1 MPDLSSD
8 PLHLYQVLE
17 EEFVSLHGKLTEV
30 EEITLHKRKGIVAR
44 LDWKF
49 DKSHIKDAAGL
60 LRKLRLDEE
69 LYKRLRSVSPE
80 LESHFVA
87 LENIAAIEDAAVLEN
102 TAACELLADALNA
115 LLLREIYNEE
125 AFKFVHLMA
134 STIELINIHS
144 NSSPPLPDRLAHVN
158 RLLLEETFADELE
171 KISDI
176 RLAAMYKRL
185 HKEKTSA
192 LCLSGGGIRSGTFAL
207 GLIQKLASYGLLGEF
222 DYLSTVSGGGYI
234 GSWLTA
240 WMHRHPRGLNGV
252 VEDLENSSPKS
263 KIDPDPPAIR
273 HLREFSNFMTPKT
286 GFLTADTWTFIA
298 IYLRNLLLNWLVLIP
313 LLAAVLGLPRLLEAV
328 YLFRPEAPQAWKLSG
343 YPYGLHTILLLFGAA
358 LLILSLTYIGLCR
371 PGVNKQLIE
380 RSPFWRKRLQQG
392 SFLIWCLVPLVGG
405 MALLTTYWAW
415 FLDEPS
421 SPLEC
426 RHFMLFGA
434 AVPFLA
440 SAVYTFVLRRYRYR
454 YWKEFTLWEIAITLL
469 LLVAGGLGG
478 ALAYAVAHAY
488 TGSGAKWLDP
498 NASNVTGSWQTW
510 GAELYTCLAVPLL
523 LLVILLATTLFVGL
537 TSRATSI
544 NDEDREW
551 WARFEG
557 WVFIA
562 IIAWVSLTSLVI
574 FGPVVLL
581 NSYKIV
587 APIGGISG
595 IIALLAGRSSRT
607 PANEE
612 QTGQKGL
619 LATVIGNYILPLL
632 AFAFLAIFLIC
643 LSLGTTLLLQ
653 FISAHLH
660 RLSPFRY
667 ECYLAGLPLN
677 EVTHMQVVH
686 YANLWFVAIFIVITA
701 GVGLLLGRFIN
712 LNAFSLHAS
721 YRNRLIRAFLGAT
734 RSEGERNPNPFT
746 GFDPGDNIY
755 MHELRPV
762 LFHENDFTDL
772 CGLAVTINSAKDNAA
787 PGDVSAFLKKHLPAE
802 TIEGLSAHTGTTPL
816 EPQLKK
822 DLIENLNRILENEAI
837 HAAEGMLSESAS
849 PSTAS
854 MQTDQAIVRKR
865 QVLTKAYPKYI
876 RDKYPPAH
884 RLLHVVNMTLNL
896 VGGHNLA
903 WQQRKAETFAVTP
916 LHAGC
921 FRLGYR
927 RSKCYGGPNGISLGT
942 AAAVSGA
949 AASSNMGYYTSSP
962 LLSLVLTLFNVR
974 LGWWLGNPGP
984 AGKDTYRD
992 PTPKLSAMPVIQEA
1006 FGLTDDTRKYV
1017 YLSDGGHFENL
1028 AIYEMVLRRCHI
1040 IIASDGAQDENYE
1053 FGDLGNA
1060 IRKIRIDLGVPIEFD
1075 AVPIYGEVPQ
1085 DRQGRY
1091 CAFGRIRYGAV
1102 DGDDIK
1108 DGVLIYI
1115 KPAIYG
1121 CEPRDVLQYK
1131 KSNNDFP
1138 HQTTGDQFFDEPQFE
1153 SYRML
1158 GEYIMNRLCDSQSGA
1173 NNQSAKFQTIPQF
1186 VEQAYE
1192 NYKRPDSRVLDPLEL
1207 NWLKEW
1213 INSRP

>member
-1 MPDLSSD
+1 LYKHLCSVSSE
-8 PLHLYQVLE
+8 LE
-17 EEFVSLHGKLTEV
+17 GKLVALED
-30 EEITLHKRKGIVAR
+30 IAAALKGTA
-44 LDWKF
+44 
-49 DKSHIKDAAGL
+49 
-60 LRKLRLDEE
+60 
-69 LYKRLRSVSPE
+69 
-80 LESHFVA
+80 A
-87 LENIAAIEDAAVLEN
+87 LENIA
-102 TAACELLADALNA
+102 TRELLAEALNA
-115 LLLREIYNEE
+115 LLLCKIHDEE
-125 AFKFVHLMA
+125 AFKFVNLKA
-134 STIELINIHS
+134 STSELANIDS
-144 NSSPPLPDRLAHVN
+144 SSSPTSTDRCAHVN

-185 HKEKTSA
+185 HEKKTSA

-222 DYLSTVSGGGYI
+222 DYLSTVSGGGYM
-234 GSWLTA
+234 GSWLTS
-240 WMHRHPRGLNGV
+240 WLHRHPRGLPGV

-273 HLREFSNFMTPKT
+273 HLREYSNFMTPKA
-286 GFLTADTWTFIA
+286 GFLTADTWTFIT
-298 IYLRNLLLNWLVLIP
+298 IYLRNLLLNWMVLIP
-313 LLAAVLGLPRLLEAV
+313 LLAAVLGLPRLLEAI
-328 YLFRPEAPQAWKLSG
+328 YLAQPKTPQPWELFCDFF
-343 YPYGLHTILLLFGAA
+343 LFFGAA
-358 LLILSLTYIGLCR
+358 LLVISLTYIGLCR

-421 SPLEC
+421 SSLKC
-426 RHFMLFGA
+426 WHFMLFGVI
-434 AVPFLA
+434 VPLLA
-440 SAVYTFVLRRYRYR
+440 FAVYTFVLQRYRR
-454 YWKEFTLWEIAITLL
+454 KNWKEFTWWEIAVALL

-537 TSRATSI
+537 TSRAASI

-581 NSYKIV
+581 ASPKILTS
-587 APIGGISG
+587 IGGISG
-595 IIALLAGRSSRT
+595 VIALFAGRSSRT

-612 QTGQKGL
+612 QAGQKGL
-619 LATVIGNYILPLL
+619 LATIIGNYILPLL
-632 AFAFLAIFLIC
+632 AFAFLAIFLMC

-653 FISAHLH
+653 FIAAHLH
-660 RLSPFRY
+660 YLSPFGY
-667 ECYLAGLPLN
+667 DCDLAGLLLN
-677 EVTHMQVVH
+677 KVTHIRVVH
-686 YANLWFVAIFIVITA
+686 YANLWFVAIFIAITA
-701 GVGLLLGRFIN
+701 GVGWLLGRFIN

-734 RSEGERNPNPFT
+734 RREGERNPNPFT

-762 LFHENDFTDL
+762 LFHENDFEDL
-772 CGLAVTINSAKDNAA
+772 CGLAVTINAGETAL
-787 PGDVSAFLKKHLPAE
+787 SAFLKTHLSAE
-802 TIEGLSAHTGTTPL
+802 TRKALSAHTGTTPL
-816 EPQLKK
+816 EPGLKK
-822 DLIENLNRILENEAI
+822 DLIENINRILENEAI
-837 HAAEGMLSESAS
+837 RADGMLLVESA
-849 PSTAS
+849 PPTTMS
-854 MQTDQAIVRKR
+854 MQTDEAIVRKR

-949 AASSNMGYYTSSP
+949 AVSSNMGYYTSSP

-1017 YLSDGGHFENL
+1017 YLSDGGHFEDL

-1053 FGDLGNA
+1053 FSDLGNA
-1060 IRKIRIDLGVPIEFD
+1060 IRKIRIDLGVHIEFD
-1075 AVPIYGEVPQ
+1075 DVPIYKEVPQ
-1085 DRQGRY
+1085 GKRGQY
-1091 CAFGRIRYGAV
+1091 CAFGRIRYSAV
-1102 DGDDIK
+1102 DGDDVK

-1131 KSNNDFP
+1131 ESNKDFP
-1138 HQTTGDQFFDEPQFE
+1138 QQTTGDQFFDEPQFE

-1158 GEYIMNRLCDSQSGA
+1158 GAYIMNRLCDNKLGL
-1173 NNQSAKFQTIPQF
+1173 NGQSAKFKTIHQF
-1186 VEQAYE
+1186 VEQAYK
-1192 NYKRPDSRVLDPLEL
+1192 NYRSGLV
-1207 NWLKEW
+1207 
-1213 INSRP
+1213 

>member
-1 MPDLSSD
+1 M
-8 PLHLYQVLE
+8 
-17 EEFVSLHGKLTEV
+17 
-30 EEITLHKRKGIVAR
+30 
-44 LDWKF
+44 
-49 DKSHIKDAAGL
+49 
-60 LRKLRLDEE
+60 
-69 LYKRLRSVSPE
+69 
-80 LESHFVA
+80 
-87 LENIAAIEDAAVLEN
+87 
-102 TAACELLADALNA
+102 
-115 LLLREIYNEE
+115 
-125 AFKFVHLMA
+125 
-134 STIELINIHS
+134 
-144 NSSPPLPDRLAHVN
+144 
-158 RLLLEETFADELE
+158 
-171 KISDI
+171 
-176 RLAAMYKRL
+176 
-185 HKEKTSA
+185 
-192 LCLSGGGIRSGTFAL
+192 
-207 GLIQKLASYGLLGEF
+207 
-222 DYLSTVSGGGYI
+222 
-234 GSWLTA
+234 
-240 WMHRHPRGLNGV
+240 
-252 VEDLENSSPKS
+252 
-263 KIDPDPPAIR
+263 
-273 HLREFSNFMTPKT
+273 
-286 GFLTADTWTFIA
+286 
-298 IYLRNLLLNWLVLIP
+298 
-313 LLAAVLGLPRLLEAV
+313 
-328 YLFRPEAPQAWKLSG
+328 
-343 YPYGLHTILLLFGAA
+343 
-358 LLILSLTYIGLCR
+358 
-371 PGVNKQLIE
+371 
-380 RSPFWRKRLQQG
+380 
-392 SFLIWCLVPLVGG
+392 
-405 MALLTTYWAW
+405 
-415 FLDEPS
+415 
-421 SPLEC
+421 
-426 RHFMLFGA
+426 
-434 AVPFLA
+434 
-440 SAVYTFVLRRYRYR
+440 
-454 YWKEFTLWEIAITLL
+454 
-469 LLVAGGLGG
+469 
-478 ALAYAVAHAY
+478 
-488 TGSGAKWLDP
+488 
-498 NASNVTGSWQTW
+498 
-510 GAELYTCLAVPLL
+510 YTCLAVPLL

-581 NSYKIV
+581 ESPAIV

-607 PANEE
+607 SANEE
-612 QTGQKGL
+612 QAGQKGL

-677 EVTHMQVVH
+677 EVTHMQIVH
-686 YANLWFVAIFIVITA
+686 YANLWFVASFVGITA
-701 GVGLLLGRFIN
+701 GVGLVLGRFIN

-734 RSEGERNPNPFT
+734 RSEGARNPNPFT

-762 LFHENDFTDL
+762 LFHENDFEDL
-772 CGLAVTINSAKDNAA
+772 CGLAVTINAGENAL
-787 PGDVSAFLKKHLPAE
+787 SAFLNEHLSAE
-802 TIEGLSAHTGTTPL
+802 TREALRDHTGTTPL
-816 EPQLKK
+816 EPGLKK
-822 DLIENLNRILENEAI
+822 DLIENINRILENEAI
-837 HAAEGMLSESAS
+837 RADGMLLSESA
-849 PSTAS
+849 PPTTMS
-854 MQTDQAIVRKR
+854 MQTDEAIVRKR

-949 AASSNMGYYTSSP
+949 AVSSNMGYYTSSP
-962 LLSLVLTLFNVR
+962 LLSLVLTLFNAR

-984 AGKDTYRD
+984 AGKDTYSRS
-992 PTPKLSAMPVIQEA
+992 TPKLSAMPVIQEA

-1017 YLSDGGHFENL
+1017 YLSDGGHFEDL

-1040 IIASDGAQDENYE
+1040 IIASDGAQDKDYE

-1060 IRKIRIDLGVPIEFD
+1060 IRKIRIDLGVHIEFD
-1075 AVPIYGEVPQ
+1075 DVPIYKEAPQ
-1085 DRQGRY
+1085 GKQGRY
-1091 CAFGRIRYGAV
+1091 CAFGRIRYSAV
-1102 DGDDIK
+1102 DGDDVK

-1121 CEPRDVLQYK
+1121 REPRDVLQYK

-1158 GEYIMNRLCDSQSGA
+1158 GAYIMDRLCDNELGEDG
-1173 NNQSAKFQTIPQF
+1173 QSAKLTIHQF

-1207 NWLKEW
+1207 NWLEEW
-1213 INSRP
+1213 INDSHT

>member
-1 MPDLSSD
+1 MPDLSND
-8 PLHLYQVLE
+8 PLELYQVLE
-17 EEFVSLHGKLTEV
+17 EEFVSLHGELSEPVK
-30 EEITLHKRKGIVAR
+30 ITLHEQKDKQNERKVIVAR
-44 LDWKF
+44 LDWRF
-49 DKSHIKDAAGL
+49 DESHIKDAAGL
-60 LRKLRLDEE
+60 LRKLKLDEG
-69 LYKRLRSVSPE
+69 LYKRLRSVSSE
-80 LESHFVA
+80 LEGKLVALEDIAAALEGTAA
-87 LENIAAIEDAAVLEN
+87 LENIA
-102 TAACELLADALNA
+102 TRELLAEALNA
-115 LLLREIYNEE
+115 LLLCKIHDEE
-125 AFKFVHLMA
+125 AFKFVNLKA
-134 STIELINIHS
+134 STSELANIDS
-144 NSSPPLPDRLAHVN
+144 SSSPTSIDRCAHVN

-171 KISDI
+171 NISDI

-185 HKEKTSA
+185 HEKKTSA

-222 DYLSTVSGGGYI
+222 DYLSTVSGGGYM
-234 GSWLTA
+234 GSWLTS
-240 WMHRHPRGLNGV
+240 WLHRHPRGLPGV

-273 HLREFSNFMTPKT
+273 HLREYSNFMTPKA

-313 LLAAVLGLPRLLEAV
+313 LLAAVLALPRLLEAV
-328 YLFRPEAPQAWKLSG
+328 YLGQSKTPQDWKLFG
-343 YPYGLHTILLLFGAA
+343 YAYSLHDLLLFFGAA

-392 SFLIWCLVPLVGG
+392 SFLTWCLVPLVGG
-405 MALLTTYWAW
+405 AALSTTFWAW
-415 FLDEPS
+415 LLDEPS
-421 SPLEC
+421 SSLKC
-426 RHFMLFGA
+426 RHFMLFGVA
-434 AVPFLA
+434 IPFLA
-440 SAVYTFVLRRYRYR
+440 STVYAFVLERYRR
-454 YWKEFTLWEIAITLL
+454 KNWKEFTRWEIAVTLL

-478 ALAYAVAHAY
+478 ALAYVIAHTY
-488 TGSGAKWLDP
+488 TASGAARLDP
-498 NASNVTGSWQTW
+498 IKSNVWDTW
-510 GAELYTCLAVPLL
+510 RTEFYTCLAVPLL

-581 NSYKIV
+581 ASPKILTS
-587 APIGGISG
+587 IGGISG
-595 IIALLAGRSSRT
+595 VIALFAGRSSRT

-612 QTGQKGL
+612 QAGQKGL
-619 LATVIGNYILPLL
+619 LATIIGNYILPLL
-632 AFAFLAIFLIC
+632 AFAFLAIFLMC

-653 FISAHLH
+653 FIAAQLYP
-660 RLSPFRY
+660 LLPFGY
-667 ECYLAGLPLN
+667 EFDLAGQPLGIA
-677 EVTHMQVVH
+677 THMRVVH
-686 YANLWFVAIFIVITA
+686 YAYWWFVAIFIVITA

-734 RSEGERNPNPFT
+734 RSEGARNPNPFT

-772 CGLAVTINSAKDNAA
+772 CGLAVIINAEKTAL
-787 PGDVSAFLKKHLPAE
+787 SAFLKKHLSAE
-802 TIEGLSAHTGTTPL
+802 TREALSAHTGTTPL

-822 DLIENLNRILENEAI
+822 DLIENLNRILEDEAI
-837 HAAEGMLSESAS
+837 HAKGVLLSENA
-849 PSTAS
+849 PPPTMS
-854 MQTDQAIVRKR
+854 MQTDEAIVRKR
-865 QVLTKAYPKYI
+865 QVLTKAYHEYI

-921 FRLGYR
+921 FRRGYR

-949 AASSNMGYYTSSP
+949 AVSSNMGYYTSSP

-1017 YLSDGGHFENL
+1017 YLSDGGHFEDL

-1060 IRKIRIDLGVPIEFD
+1060 IRKIRIDLGVSIEFD
-1075 AVPIYGEVPQ
+1075 DVPIYKEVPQ
-1085 DRQGRY
+1085 GKRGQY
-1091 CAFGRIRYGAV
+1091 CAFGRIRYSAV
-1102 DGDDIK
+1102 DGDDVK

-1131 KSNNDFP
+1131 ESNKDFP
-1138 HQTTGDQFFDEPQFE
+1138 QQTTGDQFFDEPQFE

-1158 GEYIMNRLCDSQSGA
+1158 GAYIMNRLCDNKLGP
-1173 NNQSAKFQTIPQF
+1173 NGQSAKFKTIHQF
-1186 VEQAYE
+1186 VEQAYK
-1192 NYKRPDSRVLDPLEL
+1192 NYRSGLV
-1207 NWLKEW
+1207 
-1213 INSRP
+1213 